1 MLSGICGFDIFS
13 SQEPFP
19 LGANIRVRPGK
30 LRNSVNEENRIQ
42 GNSSS
47 LASAEE
53 FASGIDSS
61 PSSSRDTD

>member
-1 MLSGICGFDIFS
+1 V
-13 SQEPFP
+13 QEPFP

-30 LRNSVNEENRIQ
+30 LRSSGNEESRSQ
-42 GNSSS
+42 GNSST
-47 LASAEE
+47 LANAEE

>member
-1 MLSGICGFDIFS
+1 MVLTIFS
-13 SQEPFP
+13 VQEPFP

-30 LRNSVNEENRIQ
+30 LRSSGNEESRSQ
-42 GNSSS
+42 GNSSI
-47 LASAEE
+47 LANAEE